1 MSISLGSR
9 TTRRANPITL
19 HGDNSLLPQLS
30 LSRGDYMVALVI
42 IMVADILLTL
52 SFAQIIGP
60 VTFRFSHYGLPGTL
74 FRAPFYLLRL
84 YIGIAVLLF
93 QRQRKW
99 YLWGPVLG
107 LALTLPMAF
116 WATLPICPRSESW
129 CEPRDRRCARDG
141 IGLAHSSSHQ
151 GSARIQ
157 SRSLTIT
164 SSRMVLVSE
173 P

>member
-1 MSISLGSR
+1 
-9 TTRRANPITL
+9 
-19 HGDNSLLPQLS
+19 
-30 LSRGDYMVALVI
+30 MVALVI

-60 VTFRFSHYGLPGTL
+60 VTLRFSHYGLPGTL

-116 WATLPICPRSESW
+116 WATLPICP
-129 CEPRDRRCARDG
+129 
-141 IGLAHSSSHQ
+141 
-151 GSARIQ
+151 
-157 SRSLTIT
+157 T
-164 SSRMVLVSE
+164 SE
-173 P
+173 PWVNLATGVAQGAVLAWLTVRLTRAPLGFRAVP